1 MIHFYPLD
9 QASKTQYDH
18 CHICGDNRDIDFY
31 TVDDEGNKRLTCRNC
46 VEIIQKNQMG
56 IYGMFIDKDPL
67 EKYRIARVVRFYKTK
82 NGITVGEFGFLD
94 GIYIKIDI
102 SIYGYWFIP
111 KHINAYTLIYDER
124 LKGGMIDTDEIV
136 KGNPTV
142 IIYSENFAKPKAV
155 VIHNNYE
162 IYNNCNYKVI
172 NFDVVEE
179 REKYFD
185 PIFKDRDVKDIFFVD
200 KRKKCE
206 FDEWI

>member
-9 QASKTQYDH
+9 KDSKTKYDR
-18 CHICGDNRDIDFY
+18 CHICGDNRGVDFY
-31 TVDDEGNKRLTCRNC
+31 TVDNEGNKKLICSEC
-46 VEIIQKNQMG
+46 AEIIQKNQTG
-56 IYGMFIDKDPL
+56 IYGMSIDKDPL
-67 EKYRIARVVRFYKTK
+67 ENYKIARVARFYKTK
-82 NGITVGEFGFLD
+82 NGIIIGEFGFLD
-94 GIYIKIDI
+94 GIYVRVDI

-124 LKGGMIDTDEIV
+124 IKDGMIDINEII
-136 KGNPTV
+136 KGNPIV
-142 IIYSENFAKPKAV
+142 FIYSENFAKPKAV
-155 VIHNNYE
+155 VIYNNYDR
-162 IYNNCNYKVI
+162 II

-179 REKYFD
+179 REKYFY

>member
-9 QASKTQYDH
+9 QASKTQYDN

-31 TVDDEGNKRLTCRNC
+31 TVDDEGNKRLACRNC
-46 VEIIQKNQMG
+46 VEIIQKNQTG
-56 IYGMFIDKDPL
+56 IYGMLIDKDPL
-67 EKYRIARVVRFYKTK
+67 ENYKVARVARFYKTK
-82 NGITVGEFGFLD
+82 NGVTVGEFGFLD
-94 GIYIKIDI
+94 GVYIRVDI

-124 LKGGMIDTDEIV
+124 LKDGMIDTDEIV

-142 IIYSENFAKPKAV
+142 IIYSENLTKPKAV
-155 VIHNNYE
+155 VIYNNYDYR
-162 IYNNCNYKVI
+162 II

-179 REKYFD
+179 REKYFN

>member
-9 QASKTQYDH
+9 KDSKTRYDH
-18 CHICGDNRDIDFY
+18 CHVCGDNRDIDFY

-56 IYGMFIDKDPL
+56 IYGMLIDKDPL
-67 EKYRIARVVRFYKTK
+67 EEYKVARVARFYKTK
-82 NGITVGEFGFLD
+82 NGITVGEFGFFD
-94 GIYIKIDI
+94 GIYIREDI

-124 LKGGMIDTDEIV
+124 LKDGMIDTDEIV

-155 VIHNNYE
+155 VIYNNY
-162 IYNNCNYKVI
+162 NYKVI
-172 NFDVVEE
+172 NYDDVEE
-179 REKYFD
+179 RKENFD

>member
-9 QASKTQYDH
+9 QASKTRYDH

-31 TVDDEGNKRLTCRNC
+31 TVDNEGNKRLACRNC
-46 VEIIQKNQMG
+46 VEIIQKNQNG
-56 IYGMFIDKDPL
+56 IYGMLIDKDPL
-67 EKYRIARVVRFYKTK
+67 DNHKIARVVRFYKTK
-82 NGITVGEFGFLD
+82 NGITVGEFGFFD
-94 GIYIKIDI
+94 GIYIRVDI

-124 LKGGMIDTDEIV
+124 LKDGMIDTDEIV

-155 VIHNNYE
+155 VIYNNYD
-162 IYNNCNYKVI
+162 YRVI

>member
-1 MIHFYPLD
+1 MIYFYPLD
-9 QASKTQYDH
+9 KDSKTQYDR

-31 TVDDEGNKRLTCRNC
+31 TIDDEGNKRLVCRNC
-46 VEIIQKNQMG
+46 AEIIQKNQSG
-56 IYGMFIDKDPL
+56 IYGMFIDRDPL
-67 EKYRIARVVRFYKTK
+67 ENYKVARVARFYKTK

-94 GIYIKIDI
+94 GVYIKVDI
-102 SIYGYWFIP
+102 SNYGYWFIP

-124 LKGGMIDTDEIV
+124 LKDGMIDTDEIV
-136 KGNPTV
+136 KRNPTV

-155 VIHNNYE
+155 VIYNNY
-162 IYNNCNYKVI
+162 NYKVI
-172 NFDVVEE
+172 NYDDVEE
-179 REKYFD
+179 RKENFD

>member
-18 CHICGDNRDIDFY
+18 CHVCGDNRDIDFY
-31 TVDDEGNKRLTCRNC
+31 TVDDEGNKRLVCRNC
-46 VEIIQKNQMG
+46 VEIIQKNQIG
-56 IYGMFIDKDPL
+56 IYGILVDKDPL
-67 EKYRIARVVRFYKTK
+67 CNHKIARVARFYKTK
-82 NGITVGEFGFLD
+82 SGITVGEFGFLND
-94 GIYIKIDI
+94 VYIRVDI

-124 LKGGMIDTDEIV
+124 LKDGMIDTDEII

-142 IIYSENFAKPKAV
+142 IIYSENLDKPKAV
-155 VIHNNYE
+155 VIYNNYD
-162 IYNNCNYKVI
+162 YRVI

-185 PIFKDRDVKDIFFVD
+185 PIFKDRGVKDIFFVD